1 MLHLPTLRTRTL
13 PAPLV
18 RVPAANIACA
28 APPGADGGLLY
39 SPEIWVIG
47 TTALLCTVFA
57 AFEKGVELAE
67 ESVPK
72 YVRPSIDAIL
82 REMATL
88 GFLGLLVQTD
98 ILGLEKGYIA
108 EMSERF
114 LGESDLCFELFE
126 AVHQYLF
133 VTAIAYFVTSG
144 LLVAGVVRRLEGLFD
159 ELDRDGDGLLTP
171 DELQLAVDGGFDE
184 QFGTSSAR
192 SLGEV
197 FLASE
202 RAFIDTTFPA
212 EEVAEYREKG
222 GMTADDVRAIA
233 AERVE
238 ELVEIDPLT
247 IFLATATLGTPLFAL
262 DLTKE
267 SGVTSYAAGDY
278 ASVAPIA
285 VVLAISIVS
294 LSYGGFSSGSVELGQ
309 KLLGKDFVL
318 STIKSVSFAAAFFLL
333 LGIIL
338 APGDAAALLAGSP
351 SQAVVTESVV
361 VAFGM
366 SAMLAVLVRLD
377 EVLFEFIGCAGR
389 ARLEAVGASD

>member
-1 MLHLPTLRTRTL
+1 MHLPILRAAAPL
-13 PAPLV
+13 PLV
-18 RVPAANIACA
+18 RVPTASIACA
-28 APPGADGGLLY
+28 APGSDGGLLY
-39 SPEIWVIG
+39 SPEIWTVG

-57 AFEKGVELAE
+57 AFEKGIELAE

-114 LGESDLCFELFE
+114 LGEPDLCFELFE
-126 AVHQYLF
+126 AVHQFLF
-133 VTAIAYFVTSG
+133 VTAIAYFIASG

-171 DELQLAVDGGFDE
+171 DELRLAVVDGFYE
-184 QFGTSSAR
+184 QRGTSSAR
-192 SLGEV
+192 SLSEV

-202 RAFIDTTFPA
+202 QAFIDTTFPA
-212 EEVAEYREKG
+212 EEAAEYRERG

-238 ELVEIDPLT
+238 ELVELDPLT

-267 SGVTSYAAGDY
+267 SGVSSYVAGDY
-278 ASVAPIA
+278 ASVAPVA
-285 VVLAISIVS
+285 VFFALSIVS
-294 LSYGGFSSGSVELGQ
+294 MSYGGFSSGSVELGQ

-333 LGIIL
+333 VGIYL

-361 VAFGM
+361 VAFAM
-366 SAMLAVLVRLD
+366 SAMMVVLVRLD

-389 ARLEAVGASD
+389 ARLEAVGRCEPD